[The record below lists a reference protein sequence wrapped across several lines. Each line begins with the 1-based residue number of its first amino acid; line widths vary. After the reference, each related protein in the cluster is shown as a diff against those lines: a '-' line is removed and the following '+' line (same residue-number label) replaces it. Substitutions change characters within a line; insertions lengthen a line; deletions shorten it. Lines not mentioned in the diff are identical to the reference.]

1 MRDAAIPGG
10 ADMPLTGHLTELR
23 KRVMIVVIPMLLALP
38 LALWLA
44 PPFLDALFQP
54 LNRLQCTVYKYGVL
68 DGLTLLIRSALL
80 MELVAFSPLIL
91 WELAR
96 FLWPGLYARERRGV
110 LVAACGVGALFILG
124 VIGYFRFAVEPLT
137 ELWFHRAQVFAP
149 QLSATS
155 CYDLQLICLLV
166 CGLIA
171 ASPAGLL
178 AWIWFRKGHQKE
190 GNP

>member
-1 MRDAAIPGG
+1 MLDAAIPGG
-10 ADMPLTGHLTELR
+10 ADMPLSGHLAELR
-23 KRVMIVVIPMLLALP
+23 KRILVVVIPMLLALP

-54 LNRLQCTVYKYGVL
+54 LIRLRCAVYKYGVL

-91 WELAR
+91 WELAS

-110 LVAACGVGALFILG
+110 LATVFTMGALFISG
-124 VIGYFRFAVEPLT
+124 VFIYFRFAVGPLT

-155 CYDLQLICLLV
+155 CYDLQLICLMA
-166 CGLIA
+166 CGLIT

-178 AWIWFRKGHQKE
+178 AWLWFRKVHQKE
-190 GNP
+190 ENP

>member
-1 MRDAAIPGG
+1 MCNTAIPGG
-10 ADMPLTGHLTELR
+10 ADMPLSGHLEELR
-23 KRVMIVVIPMLLALP
+23 KRILTVVIPMLAVLP

-44 PPFLDALFQP
+44 PAFLGALFRP
-54 LNRLQCTVYKYGVL
+54 LSLLRCTVYKYGVL

-110 LVAACGVGALFILG
+110 LVSAFAAGMLFILG
-124 VIGYFRFAVEPLT
+124 VIVYFRFAVGPLT

-166 CGLIA
+166 CGLAA
-171 ASPAGLL
+171 ASPAALF
-178 AWIWFRKGHQKE
+178 AWIWFRKVHQKE
-190 GNP
+190 ENP